1 MKPTAPMLMRVR
13 ILTILAALAVSPCLS
28 ASPDG
33 STRAKAIPLKQRDP
47 AKAVEE
53 EMAWMMKLYHYTPI
67 LATRDALAKAVR
79 EIKAGKAKE
88 VNLPH
93 DWGHGS
99 LDYKRHLIS
108 NWWFPSPRG
117 KREIY
122 FDTGTLINTPGEV
135 ARQES
140 ARAAYLGRILPT
152 LKIQ

>member
-1 MKPTAPMLMRVR
+1 MRVH
-13 ILTILAALAVSPCLS
+13 ILAVLAVLAVSPCL
-28 ASPDG
+28 AAAPDG

-67 LATRDALAKAVR
+67 LATRDVLVDQVR
-79 EIKAGKAKE
+79 QLKAGKKPK
-88 VNLPH
+88 NKPPG
-93 DWGHGS
+93 WGHAS
-99 LDYKRHLIS
+99 VDYNEHLLS
-108 NWWFPSPRG
+108 NWWFPSPKG

-122 FDTGTLINTPGEV
+122 FDTGRLTKTPGGV

-140 ARAAYLGRILPT
+140 ARAQYLGRILPT